1 VPKFSPGHGS
11 YQCPR
16 RANRFEFFLVF
27 SRLENAT
34 AVDRCPKQSGY
45 PPSASADSFSM
56 SAITE
61 ARAPVDLRAVALP
74 ANEVKPNEAHKG
86 NAPRRRIAVVI
97 GGFFSAVAAVGG
109 YVYWDHAAHFE
120 STDDAFI
127 AARQFAVGPKV
138 SGYII
143 AIPVTDNQR
152 VTAGDVIAR
161 IDQRDFQIA
170 LEQTQAQVASA
181 DADIKNIEALITV
194 QQAQLSA
201 SQAQVEQI
209 ESTLVFARQQA
220 ARYQELVS
228 RQAGPVQQAQQMSS
242 TLHEQEAALKKA
254 QASEIANSKQIE
266 ALEAQRV
273 GTAAKLTHARAQR
286 DQAQLNL
293 SYTTITAAQDGTV
306 VNLTASVGQFAQ
318 VGASLTMFVPYEI
331 WVTANYKETQ
341 LEEMRPGQS
350 VIMRVDAYSKHDFRG
365 HVDSI
370 QPGSGTVFSLLPAQ
384 NATGNY
390 VKIVQRV
397 PVKLVID
404 SRPVDITLGPGMS
417 VVPWVRVRLGPS
429 LYERLVGRS

>member
-1 VPKFSPGHGS
+1 
-11 YQCPR
+11 
-16 RANRFEFFLVF
+16 
-27 SRLENAT
+27 
-34 AVDRCPKQSGY
+34 
-45 PPSASADSFSM
+45 M

-61 ARAPVDLRAVALP
+61 ARAAQVDLQAASPAHEIKPRA
-74 ANEVKPNEAHKG
+74 AHKA
-86 NAPRRRIAVVI
+86 NALRHTAKVAIGALFSAAALI
-97 GGFFSAVAAVGG
+97 GG
-109 YVYWDHAAHFE
+109 YIYWDYTAHFE
-120 STDDAFI
+120 WTDDAFV

-138 SGYII
+138 SGYIV
-143 AIPVTDNQR
+143 AIPVSDNQR
-152 VTAGDVIAR
+152 VAAGDVIAR

-170 LEQTQAQVASA
+170 LEQAQAQVASA
-181 DADIKNIEALITV
+181 EADIKNIEALITV
-194 QQAQLSA
+194 QQAQLNA

-220 ARYQELVS
+220 TRYQELAS
-228 RQAGPVQQAQQMSS
+228 RQAGPVQQAQQMTS
-242 TLHEQEAALKKA
+242 TLREQEAALKKA
-254 QASEIANSKQIE
+254 QASAIANWKQIE
-266 ALEAQRV
+266 ALEAQRAS
-273 GTAAKLTHARAQR
+273 TAAKLTHAKAQR

-306 VNLTASVGQFAQ
+306 VNLTASVGQLAQ
-318 VGASLTMFVPYEI
+318 VGTNLTMFVPEEI

-350 VIMRVDAYSKHDFRG
+350 VRMRVDAYPNHAFRG

-404 SRPVDITLGPGMS
+404 DRPIDITLGPGMS
-417 VVPWVRVRLGPS
+417 VVPWVRVRPGPS